1 MRSHILLLNVK
12 HEWRPPAELER
23 GRPRGVVL
31 TRGGKILVVIA
42 VLLVAGGLAA
52 GIGLG
57 LSVSRDRRD
66 ALLLAQQ
73 GETADAVV
81 TRAWRSRDKEHEPR
95 ISYRFDI
102 DGSAY
107 SRETKVPLRFW
118 SGLKPGSHIAV
129 RYASSRPD
137 LNHPADLEF
146 SRTPAALP
154 WVVFF
159 AIAVWGPVALLP
171 IRQQRRL
178 LAEGRAA
185 LAIVTR
191 HSGMKH
197 GQHGQKLGM
206 KYDYDFRLLSGA
218 AASGSA
224 GPVKEPP
231 AVGARIAVLYDP
243 DKPRRNAPYPFPN
256 NSLARI
262 SHRW

>member
-12 HEWRPPAELER
+12 HEWRPPAELSR
-23 GRPRGVVL
+23 ARPRRVVL
-31 TRGGKILVVIA
+31 TRGGKILLVIA

-57 LSVSRDRRD
+57 LAVSRDRRD
-66 ALLLAQQ
+66 ALLLEQQ

-95 ISYRFDI
+95 ISYRFEV
-102 DGSAY
+102 GGLTY
-107 SRETKVPLRFW
+107 SRETRVPLRFW
-118 SGLKPGSHIAV
+118 SRLKPGAHIEV
-129 RYASSRPD
+129 RYASSRPG
-137 LNHPADLEF
+137 LNHPADIKF
-146 SRTPAALP
+146 SQTPAPLP

-159 AIAVWGPVALLP
+159 AIAVWSPVVLLP

-178 LAEGRAA
+178 LSEGRPA

-191 HSGMKH
+191 HSHMHH
-197 GQHGQKLGM
+197 GQHGQKLGL
-206 KYDYDFRLLSGA
+206 KYDYDFKLLSGA

-231 AVGARIAVLYDP
+231 AVGTKITVLYDP
-243 DKPRRNAPYPFPN
+243 DKRRSNKPYPFPGP
-256 NSLARI
+256 LAKI
-262 SHRW
+262 SHE